1 MVIVLDAGHGG
12 GDRSNIGYSGKYYEH
27 IGNLEYTLKLE
38 KHLKNKGFKVILTR
52 DKDIGISLSDRSR
65 IAINNKADI
74 FISIHSD
81 AASSSSAGGT
91 SIFYSIN
98 RQNDKTI
105 AERLGKCV
113 AASYGVNFR
122 GAYTKA
128 STTRIGFDYYTVIDV
143 AANYKKLMGNNS
155 LYEVPHV
162 FLLERCFHS
171 NPNEEKLLLDESIS
185 EKSAKAL
192 SEELY
197 NIFLKGQSK
206 EDEILIMNSLVCQ
219 KVVSVNT
226 SLNVRE
232 LPNTNSQI
240 IGSLKNGDIVTVT
253 GVTNDGWLRIAF
265 NGKDAFISGTYTKDY
280 KAENKE
286 YNELLQRYNDSQKE
300 IAELQ
305 NGIQK
310 LNNKINSAINVLNG

>member
-1 MVIVLDAGHGG
+1 MLIVLDAGHGG
-12 GDRSNIGYSGKYYEH
+12 SDNSNKGYSGKYYEH

-38 KHLKNKGFKVILTR
+38 KYLKNKGFSVILTR
-52 DKDIGISLSDRSR
+52 NKDIGVSLSDRAR
-65 IAINNKADI
+65 IAINSKADI

-81 AASSSSAGGT
+81 AASSITAGGT

-98 RQNDKTI
+98 RPNDKAI

-113 AASYGVNFR
+113 ANSYGVNFR
-122 GAYTKA
+122 GAYTRA
-128 STTRIGFDYYTVIDV
+128 STSRKGFDYYTVIDV

-171 NPNEEKLLLDESIS
+171 NPAEEKLLLNETIS
-185 EKSAKAL
+185 DKSAKSLA
-192 SEELY
+192 EALY

-206 EDEILIMNSLVCQ
+206 GDEVLIMDSLVCQ

-226 SLNVRE
+226 SLNVRQ

-253 GVTNDGWLRIAF
+253 GIVNDEWLRIVY
-265 NGKDAFISGTYTKDY
+265 NGKDAFISSAYVKDY
-280 KAENKE
+280 IEQDYKNEN
-286 YNELLQRYNDSQKE
+286 E
-300 IAELQ
+300 ILKKRLED
-305 NGIQK
+305 IR
-310 LNNKINSAINVLNG
+310 KIVEGV